1 MSKLGLLKDSDFKQ
15 MHDSKLPVAVD
26 NADLINEFA
35 QTIEKD
41 VRFLESLRIMDYSLF
56 LIVLQVPE
64 RMVDQTFNRTTDNLM
79 HLTSNN
85 FEKNKLTLN

>member
-15 MHDSKLPVAVD
+15 MHDRKLPVTSE
-26 NADLINEFA
+26 NMDLVNEFI

-56 LIVLQVPE
+56 LIVL
-64 RMVDQTFNRTTDNLM
+64 
-79 HLTSNN
+79 
-85 FEKNKLTLN
+85 